1 MDYVCTKM
9 AGEVV
14 MRSVWVR
21 VFSFLLSI
29 INLRALV
36 LVAST
41 LLLYS
46 TCCTA
51 IDNSLLAAAG
61 VFAWRAV
68 VPCPVRLDD
77 YVDS

>member
-1 MDYVCTKM
+1 MYVRRWLV
-9 AGEVV
+9 EVV

-46 TCCTA
+46 TCYTA
-51 IDNSLLAAAG
+51 IDNSLLVSLPG
-61 VFAWRAV
+61 VLWYLAR
-68 VPCPVRLDD
+68 
-77 YVDS
+77 

>member
-46 TCCTA
+46 TCCIA
-51 IDNSLLAAAG
+51 IDNSLLVSLPG
-61 VFAWRAV
+61 VLWYLAR
-68 VPCPVRLDD
+68 
-77 YVDS
+77 